1 MKILA
6 FTDIHGSITKLK
18 KLQQKVKKNKP
29 DIILCLGDFTLFK
42 HHIDNIL
49 RKINTFKTP
58 TYIIPGNHETASIL
72 KKLCQ
77 KYKNLHFA
85 HKKIIKI
92 KQYTLVGFGGGGFST
107 TDKEFEKFIKANKKK
122 ITKKKII
129 LITHGPPYK
138 TKLDYIDYLK
148 EYVGCKSYT
157 TFIKKY
163 KPILALSGHIHETF
177 GKKDKTGQT
186 EIINPGANGM
196 IIKI

>member
-1 MKILA
+1 MTSCFA
-6 FTDIHGSITKLK
+6 
-18 KLQQKVKKNKP
+18 
-29 DIILCLGDFTLFK
+29 
-42 HHIDNIL
+42 
-49 RKINTFKTP
+49 RK
-58 TYIIPGNHETASIL
+58 E
-72 KKLCQ
+72 
-77 KYKNLHFA
+77 
-85 HKKIIKI
+85 
-92 KQYTLVGFGGGGFST
+92 
-107 TDKEFEKFIKANKKK
+107 K